1 MNYPKRTRRPEGAD
15 NEAIFAQMVWDA
27 LHDAKTSLFCDVD
40 GAQVWADKTPKG
52 YVLRAKIQPAG
63 GVTGWHFESKI
74 EVDQTKSYPEQTV
87 IHVQAS
93 SALVT
98 TGITDLANPT
108 GGLVTSCPGLWVS
121 TQAVPAAAMVSGTLC
136 WNLPQF
142 PMPVPTNYDDPT
154 NFWIYLGEI
163 S

>member
-1 MNYPKRTRRPEGAD
+1 MRSKNINKDGNGNGSESDFINRIIEHLRELQFYDSQTIKVEQTTRGTR
-15 NEAIFAQMVWDA
+15 F
-27 LHDAKTSLFCDVD
+27 H
-40 GAQVWADKTPKG
+40 
-52 YVLRAKIQPAG
+52 AKIPPAG